1 MDPLPTAVF
10 LKRMNSLFASAFNPT
25 LSLFDFR
32 VLNFVCLELDS
43 GYGKK
48 FGFYSYSYWGSTRL
62 RSQHFDICLEN
73 KSRVGT
79 PIHRYLVATFQIT
92 HFFWF
97 RFWPTH
103 EKGWPPLALPD
114 YKEFVVECYNANVP
128 FHLQSGQQSG
138 QAIAT
143 WTSARALSAPTW
155 G

>member
-62 RSQHFDICLEN
+62 RSLHFDICLEN

-79 PIHRYLVATFQIT
+79 TIRRYLVATFRIT
-92 HFFWF
+92 HFFGLDIDPVMKKVGHHWLYLIIKNLLSNAITQMF
-97 RFWPTH
+97 HSIFKVGSSQVKQSRR
-103 EKGWPPLALPD
+103 GPL
-114 YKEFVVECYNANVP
+114 
-128 FHLQSGQQSG
+128 H
-138 QAIAT
+138 
-143 WTSARALSAPTW
+143 AR
-155 G
+155 